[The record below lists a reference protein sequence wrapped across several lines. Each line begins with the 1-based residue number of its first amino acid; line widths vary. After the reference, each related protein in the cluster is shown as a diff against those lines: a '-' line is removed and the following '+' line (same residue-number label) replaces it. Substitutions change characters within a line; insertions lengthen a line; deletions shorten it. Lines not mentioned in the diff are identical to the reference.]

1 VHRHTR
7 GLIENYERIVFKGNG
22 ALYPTERGVR
32 QITGARRDRGDEHR
46 WNTHNV
52 PNPESVGRL
61 DPAPVDPYFTTPE
74 HPVHAAPGHF
84 LEFPFEEIVNPLSR
98 IGLNVDMP
106 DRNAGWGCAEGHLA
120 VSAVFIFFN
129 SLKHLAMTVKLH
141 APNSGQHPQFG
152 PIARDA
158 RWRLRFYLLFFKRI
172 HRAATTIEFVS
183 ELSQRQR

>member
-7 GLIENYERIVFKGNG
+7 GLIENYERIVFKGDG
-22 ALYPTERGVR
+22 ALYPTERGVG

-98 IGLNVDMP
+98 IGLNVDMSDGKP
-106 DRNAGWGCAEGHLA
+106 FLVPVTGHLA
-120 VSAVFIFFN
+120 I
-129 SLKHLAMTVKLH
+129 
-141 APNSGQHPQFG
+141 SGMVYF
-152 PIARDA
+152 
-158 RWRLRFYLLFFKRI
+158 L
-172 HRAATTIEFVS
+172 
-183 ELSQRQR
+183 